1 MNYTIHTYMSIRF
14 KF

>member
-1 MNYTIHTYMSIRF
+1 MNYTIHTYMSTRF